1 MLNLTKYIN
10 CDHHADIESQGLW
23 DVVHSLDNIH
33 CLCSIVEDPDTQE
46 DVVLLFHDRPEF
58 DNAKVW
64 DDIDKKEYTIPPR
77 AGSLMDG
84 FRTWY
89 RVGQSEKG
97 KFYIHNCFGYDK
109 PIIEKVLPKCKIP
122 FEKWVDTLVQSKLQW
137 FDRPAVKGAKGVHGL
152 DPYGVRFGVKK
163 PPVTDWTTF
172 TPYICHRVIEDCHIQ
187 KKTSIYLEKEH
198 ELLKNMGVDL
208 TKAFDMEY
216 KYVATCQEQEV
227 VGAAVDI
234 EHMNRCIETW
244 DKRCEELERT
254 IEPKL
259 PPTVKVSGV
268 KVGRKAIAEMFG
280 MNTKGIVDQ
289 TQQVKR
295 NGETITDIVKP
306 YYKPTMNFHITK
318 KVNQY
323 SGFNISYGESPTYIK
338 KADLTKWIKEN
349 HPSTKPKDWD
359 ISKEII
365 ETKLLNKNTCDYF
378 DVRPEDVDLI
388 VGPHTKVKFVESKLT
403 QHEVV
408 KGFLIKS
415 GIKKVQEWNL
425 KKDDNGIVKAEF
437 DMTVHYPPKASYEN
451 QLHLDIKKG
460 EAIVTSPKIG
470 EKDYD
475 QLEDETGKQVG
486 EYNTTMHRRRFISN
500 PKDPENKGI
509 LASVRPDGR
518 IPCGVNNSSTSSLRS
533 SHRIWVNAAGAGSL
547 YGEDIRKIIVAPE
560 GRVLV
565 SADQNSAQLSLAAY
579 YANNY
584 DYFKAVAE
592 GNEFK
597 VDDKGN
603 EILHPDTGE
612 PWFIGE
618 SGHCVNARAFT
629 LISDD
634 EWQRAVK
641 TQDQDLIHD
650 LGLRRKKSK
659 GGSFSTIFGA
669 SGKKVAQT
677 LDIPEEL
684 GTEKRN
690 AFLSNIGLDKV
701 ISICERMV
709 EKYKRGRGGYIELPF
724 GYYAYC
730 SQNHKL
736 FNYLDQ
742 GSEAACEKW
751 AELYFDREVKRL
763 GLDAKRIMS
772 YHK

>member
-1 MLNLTKYIN
+1 MKEKLSIYTNLDN
-10 CDHHADIESQGLW
+10 HADIETMGLW
-23 DVVHSLDNIH
+23 EQVHGMENIH
-33 CLCSIVEDPDTQE
+33 CLCSVVEDPETKE
-46 DVVLLFHDRPEF
+46 DVVVLFHDRPDF

-77 AGSLMDG
+77 AGSLIEG
-84 FRTWY
+84 FRFWY

-122 FEKWVDTLVQSKLQW
+122 FEKWVDTFVRSKLQW
-137 FDRPAVKGAKGVHGL
+137 FDRPAVKGAQGVHGL
-152 DPYGVRFGVKK
+152 GPYGVRFGVKK

-244 DKRCEELERT
+244 DKRCEELEKT

-280 MNTKGIVDQ
+280 MDTKGIVDQ

-295 NGETITDIVKP
+295 NGETITDIIKP

-388 VGPHTKVKFVESKLT
+388 VGPHTKIKFVESKLT
-403 QHEVV
+403 QHEQV

-425 KKDDNGIVKAEF
+425 KKDDNGILKAEF

-486 EYNTTMHRRRFISN
+486 EYNTTMHRRRFVAN
-500 PKDPENKGI
+500 PKDETKGI
-509 LASVRPDGR
+509 LNNVRADGR
-518 IPCGVNNSSTSSLRS
+518 IPCGVNASSTGTLRS
-533 SHRIWVNAAGAGSL
+533 SHRLWVNAPSDSAL
-547 YGEDIRKIIVAPE
+547 YGKEIRRSIIAPK
-560 GRVLV
+560 GRKLV
-565 SADQNSAQLSLAAY
+565 SHDMNSAQLSIASY

-584 DYFKAVAE
+584 DYFKAVCFGQE
-592 GNEFK
+592 TK
-597 VDDKGN
+597 LDDKGN
-603 EILHPDTGE
+603 DILHPDTGK
-612 PWFIGE
+612 PWYIAE
-618 SGHCVNARAFT
+618 SGHCTNMQAFG
-629 LISDD
+629 LVSPEEVQLAI
-634 EWQRAVK
+634 K

-650 LGLRRKKSK
+650 IGLRRKKSK
-659 GGSFSTIFGA
+659 GATFGMIFGC
-669 SGKKVAQT
+669 SGKKLASM
-677 LDIPEEL
+677 LDIDEGEGNTRKNNFL
-684 GTEKRN
+684 EK
-690 AFLSNIGLDKV
+690 IGLDRPMA
-701 ISICERMV
+701 ILEEMCE
-709 EKYKRGRGGYIELPF
+709 KNKRGRGGYIELPF
-724 GYYAYC
+724 HYFAFC
-730 SQNHKL
+730 SSPHAR
-736 FNYLDQ
+736 FNYLD
-742 GSEAACEKW
+742 
-751 AELYFDREVKRL
+751 
-763 GLDAKRIMS
+763 
-772 YHK
+772 